1 MEKNTIP
8 VVSSPVSAAA
18 ETEIRSTA
26 GSSVETTTTIT
37 EVHNEVAEEQRDEK
51 SSFSEEEE
59 PVTAGTEAD
68 DGEAVRTEAA
78 VSSDTQE
85 RYLTD
90 ATEDVT
96 EAVVSDTTT
105 VAETTLP
112 AVSETEAVT
121 ETTDETIV
129 SEDNGAVGGAA
140 FLLVGAVGAAAA
152 AGAFMHF
159 KKKKSP
165 GEADEGLSAKERDAA
180 RLNKGKK
187 KKPKKKVV
195 KKKRTVPRTTQK
207 TIPYLRVCDDYIF
220 LVDENKYSKTY
231 KFEDVNYAIAK
242 QEEQEG
248 IFLGY
253 CSVLNSFDT
262 NAEIQIT
269 VHNNR
274 VNKADFDDMVLL
286 KHKGDSFDHYIDVY
300 NKMLVEKMEQ
310 GQNGIIRND
319 MI

>member
-8 VVSSPVSAAA
+8 VVTSSVSESAKTSAQPTGIFA
-18 ETEIRSTA
+18 GAFRITTA
-26 GSSVETTTTIT
+26 DSGSSVETTITIT
-37 EVHNEVAEEQRDEK
+37 EVHNEVAEEQRAEK

-68 DGEAVRTEAA
+68 DSETVRTEAE
-78 VSSDTQE
+78 VSSDTPE
-85 RYLTD
+85 RYLTEV
-90 ATEDVT
+90 TEDV
-96 EAVVSDTTT
+96 TTT
-105 VAETTLP
+105 VAETV
-112 AVSETEAVT
+112 VSETTTLETTLPPATDTEPVTETDAVT
-121 ETTDETIV
+121 EVADETIV
-129 SEDNGAVGGAA
+129 PGDSGAVGGAA

-231 KFEDVNYAIAK
+231 KFEDVNSAIEK

-248 IFLGY
+248 LFLG
-253 CSVLNSFDT
+253 
-262 NAEIQIT
+262 
-269 VHNNR
+269 
-274 VNKADFDDMVLL
+274 
-286 KHKGDSFDHYIDVY
+286 
-300 NKMLVEKMEQ
+300 
-310 GQNGIIRND
+310 
-319 MI
+319 